1 MASAFRRASSIS
13 SSSVPLQ
20 RTRHGPED
28 SQKASPKAAPG
39 TAVTSASCRSS
50 TVLMKCA
57 CPRMRLTASGFSLGT
72 TTRLTDMA
80 PPGLAITGL
89 QVGFNLPAPAT
100 AARSRPYVSG
110 INPTLRCVIGE
121 AGAAG
126 LVIGPPLAGLP
137 RCGPTGPHPLIIMI
151 GNEALDRVHDPDV
164 QAPAW
169 PPVREVTP
177 PDRYRI
183 KRGRDGEV
191 LTCIEAP
198 TVTVRIKHGFCVT
211 ASAARSFAPGSI
223 FLDGAAKG
231 EPFIDPKR
239 QVYNLDHH
247 EGCVRSFTLATCEQ
261 AMVMIRKGLDLRK
274 RDWTVYANDPD
285 LDTVL
290 AIWLLLNHI
299 RLNEINGRTRARV
312 MPLLRLQGVI
322 DAQGL
327 ELKDLCGLPPEL
339 LAETQ
344 AWIDELRA
352 RELAL
357 KRRGRWQSSDL
368 LRHTADRL
376 RAIDRLVYPAKHFD
390 DVAEIDELVRAEIA
404 GGSVAIV
411 CRSTAGIYEV
421 ERQLRRLHG
430 RRLGVIALQ
439 RDAATYSLRQVDPY
453 LPASLEKVYAH
464 LNLIDPVAGG
474 HRSGNRWGGS
484 ADIGGSPR
492 GSGTGVSPEQIARV
506 CEQAFSAPTFLRR
519 LGRIGSAALRST
531 SVMTAALAL
540 AFILR
545 LLDDR
550 IGLESGI
557 APSLAS
563 QFPML
568 LLGFGGAFFL
578 PRGRRLPGIYG
589 LRRVPG
595 FRRRLF
601 LLLARFGALPG
612 R

>member
-1 MASAFRRASSIS
+1 
-13 SSSVPLQ
+13 
-20 RTRHGPED
+20 
-28 SQKASPKAAPG
+28 
-39 TAVTSASCRSS
+39 
-50 TVLMKCA
+50 
-57 CPRMRLTASGFSLGT
+57 
-72 TTRLTDMA
+72 
-80 PPGLAITGL
+80 
-89 QVGFNLPAPAT
+89 
-100 AARSRPYVSG
+100 
-110 INPTLRCVIGE
+110 
-121 AGAAG
+121 
-126 LVIGPPLAGLP
+126 
-137 RCGPTGPHPLIIMI
+137 MI
-151 GNEALDRVHDPDV
+151 GNQALDRAHDPGV
-164 QAPAW
+164 QTPAW
-169 PPVREVTP
+169 QPPVRDAA

-183 KRGRDGEV
+183 KRQRDGDV
-191 LTCIEAP
+191 LTCVEAP
-198 TVTVRIKHGFCVT
+198 TVTVRVKHGFCVT
-211 ASAARSFAPGSI
+211 ASAARSYPPGSI
-223 FLDGAAKG
+223 FLDGAAQG

-261 AMVMIRKGLDLRK
+261 AVVLVRKGLDLRR
-274 RDWTVYANDPD
+274 RDWTVYANDAD

-290 AIWLLLNHI
+290 AIWVLLNHI
-299 RLNEINGRTRARV
+299 RLNEIDGQTRARV
-312 MPLLRLQGVI
+312 MPLLRLQGAI

-327 ELKDLCGLPPEL
+327 ELSDLCGLPPEL

-344 AWIDELRA
+344 AWIDELRD

-411 CRSTAGIYEV
+411 CRSSAGIYEV

-430 RRLGVIALQ
+430 RRLGVIVLQ
-439 RDAATYSLRQVDPY
+439 QNAATYSLRQVDPY

-578 PRGRRLPGIYG
+578 LRGRRMPGIYG
-589 LRRVPG
+589 LRRFAGLDWCLVLPFAMFGALAGGVWTPAVPLSASG
-595 FRRRLF
+595 WPELLALLTLPVAAELTFRGLVQGSLLTSFPIQRCGGSWFLSRPTVLSAGLYAVWGAVLPRLPIALTQTMLGGPAPVLGALVF
-601 LLLARFGALPG
+601 GVAAGMARERSESIVSPILLHWIGIAVVLLARAGCM
-612 R
+612 